1 MGPLTCR
8 PAPQLTGDGISTL
21 WEESGKVVYFTS
33 LQEPFGAKG
42 SKARQA
48 FTKECYDRP
57 RTLQDAQG
65 AGEEAMYLKQ

>member
-1 MGPLTCR
+1 M
-8 PAPQLTGDGISTL
+8 
-21 WEESGKVVYFTS
+21 VYFTS

-57 RTLQDAQG
+57 RTLQGAEG
-65 AGEEAMYLKQ
+65 AGEEAMYLNKEVCSDNLTVIVTVTVL